1 MKNTQVN
8 IDTETLQLLPVAVML
23 YDNERI
29 YFFNQKAID
38 LFQVPKKTIT
48 DFKTISAFDLILNP
62 FQKILK
68 SRIKQILS
76 GKELP
81 PLELECHNFSGE
93 KLYIEVKSN
102 CVYFQGKKVVQSTIL
117 QINDRV
123 SKIKELE
130 KAHSIIQKFNSNI
143 NDIIFEHSFIPHPHI
158 AYISDSVYKI
168 LGRTAQE
175 VYENPN
181 VFLQSMHPD
190 DQKNYVTSLQSYL
203 KVTKK
208 KTISKLVF
216 RYNHPN
222 GKLMYLE
229 SAGTPVIVKKQVV
242 GIVGVIRDVTNEQ
255 FHNQAINQKW
265 TNYKNLIEKSPIG
278 IVIHQGIC
286 YYANKAAAII
296 LEEDKP
302 ERLIGKYLGD
312 YFLPEELEKAK
323 TRVSNALNGSIQENL
338 VYNLKTAKG
347 NNKEVELKT
356 MPFIFDGKECVQTI
370 ISDISAEKKLENE
383 KLRLKLAESTNKVL
397 VNVIN
402 ARKAAEAKLDAVFNT
417 SSHIIWTIN
426 TNYEI
431 TSFNKNYYNQL
442 SEHYQQT
449 IKNGVDLKKLYQSM
463 LSKSDY
469 KLWMSKYALAFKG
482 DNILFETIKKISKTT
497 FIHREIYLNP
507 IFNEEGKIVEVA
519 AISHDITSRKIQDE
533 KIQQQA
539 AKLKAIFESGNQLL
553 WTVNREYVFTSFNQN
568 FSDAMEK
575 IYGII
580 PNTTELYF
588 PSNTKKGLE
597 YHQWWI
603 SKYNEVFETKKS
615 VDFTTEQEEIN
626 KVKHYRQIFLHPIF
640 NQSGKVDEISCTSN
654 DITELKYLQHQASSQ
669 SARLKSI
676 FESGNHSMWTI
687 NRKNEITSFNQNFAK
702 EFYAIY
708 KIQPVLNQTFNATIG
723 RENNAVEQFWAD
735 KITQVFKGQKVEFIA
750 ESVNTKGERAYLQ
763 YYLYP
768 IKNKE
773 NEIIEMS
780 GLAFDITENKENEVK
795 LKQSLKE
802 KEVLLKEVHHRVKN
816 NMQVIS
822 SILNLQSSYVKD
834 EYALGLLKES
844 QNRIKSMSF
853 IHESLYQT
861 KNFELVNFS
870 DYLIT
875 LSKNL
880 IHSYSVN
887 TQKIKLELDLDT
899 LFLNLDISIPCGLI
913 INEIISNSL
922 KYAFPN
928 NREGVVFIKLKK
940 KDKKII
946 LEIGDNGI
954 GIPKNVDVKNT
965 ETLGLQLVFTL
976 IEQINATLTLIKQKG
991 TTFKIE
997 FNIN

>member
-1 MKNTQVN
+1 MRNRQVN

-23 YDNERI
+23 YDSQRI
-29 YFFNQKAID
+29 YFLNQKAID
-38 LFQVPKKTIT
+38 LFKVPTKTVT
-48 DFKTISAFDLILNP
+48 DFKIVSAFDLISNP
-62 FQKILK
+62 FQKTLK

-76 GKELP
+76 GIELS
-81 PLELECHNFSGE
+81 PLELECSSFTGE
-93 KLYIEVKSN
+93 KIFVEIKSN
-102 CVYFQGKKVVQSTIL
+102 CVYFQDKKVVQSTIL

-143 NDIIFEHSFIPHPHI
+143 NDIIFEQSFIPNNHI

-181 VFLQSMHPD
+181 VFLQSMHPE
-190 DQKNYVTSLQSYL
+190 DQKNYITSLQSYL
-203 KVTKK
+203 NVTKK

-255 FHNQAINQKW
+255 FHNETINQKW
-265 TNYKNLIEKSPIG
+265 TNYKNLIETSPIG
-278 IVIHQGIC
+278 IFIHLGEC
-286 YYANKAAAII
+286 FYANQSAANI
-296 LEEDKP
+296 LEFENPDK
-302 ERLIGKYLGD
+302 LIGKNLLNYIIAEQRD
-312 YFLPEELEKAK
+312 KALK
-323 TRVSNALNGSIQENL
+323 RVSDAIEGKIQENL
-338 VYNLKTAKG
+338 VYTLKTVKG
-347 NNKEVELKT
+347 NIKEVELKT
-356 MPFIFDGKECVQTI
+356 VPFVYNGKQCVQTI
-370 ISDISAEKKLENE
+370 IADISTEKRLEEE

-397 VNVIN
+397 VKVIN

-426 TNYEI
+426 TNYEL
-431 TSFNKNYYNQL
+431 TSYNKNYYNQL
-442 SEHYQQT
+442 REHYQQT
-449 IKNGVDLKKLYQSM
+449 IKIGVDLKKLYNSM
-463 LSKSDY
+463 LSKTDY

-482 DNILFETIKKISKTT
+482 GNVLFETIRKISETE

-507 IFNEEGKIVEVA
+507 IYDEEANIVEVA
-519 AISHDITSRKIQDE
+519 AISHDITSRKIQEE

-553 WTVNREYVFTSFNQN
+553 WTINKEYVFTSFNQN

-575 IYGII
+575 IYGVK

-588 PSNTKKGLE
+588 PANTKKGSE
-597 YHQWWI
+597 YHHWWI

-687 NRKNEITSFNQNFAK
+687 NKKSEITSFNQNFAK

-723 RENNAVEQFWAD
+723 RENNAVEQFWSE
-735 KITQVFKGQKVEFIA
+735 KIAQVFKGQKVEFIA
-750 ESVNTKGERAYLQ
+750 ESVNSKGERAYLQ

-922 KYAFPN
+922 KYAFPD